1 MIDTN
6 MKTTLCTLLAAA
18 LLCGCAAPKMN
29 TPSGANE
36 VTISAPMS
44 GVRSIVFGALLDR
57 GYLVTRADDLVV
69 EARKDAGLTPAIFL
83 GTASDP
89 NATRIAR
96 FNLMETDAGV
106 RVVVRAFMVAGGRD
120 LGEITG
126 GRAKT
131 QEWLERIKQT
141 CEAKRYEF

>member
-1 MIDTN
+1 

-29 TPSGANE
+29 TPSGTNE

-44 GVRSIVFGALLDR
+44 GVRSIVCGALLDR

-69 EARKDAGLTPAIFL
+69 EARKDAGLTTMAVFL

-89 NATRIAR
+89 NATRIAK

-106 RVVVRAFMVAGGRD
+106 RVVARAFMVAGGRD